1 MPKKSKTPPAL
12 NVNVTAGASDSA
24 WAACIQ
30 HNTAALLTA
39 AGITQAHLS
48 VVLLE
53 GRAMRALNKKSLG
66 HDYVTDV
73 ITFDYSEG
81 GAGKKPDSIDGEI
94 FICPAEA
101 RRNARELAEPLAKE
115 MLRYVVHGVLHLQG
129 HDDASPAERLAMRA
143 QEDHCLAA
151 CAHVW
156 SQE

>member
-12 NVNVTAGASDSA
+12 NVNVTAGASSA

-81 GAGKKPDSIDGEI
+81 GAGKKPDSIDGEYL
-94 FICPAEA
+94 FA
-101 RRNARELAEPLAKE
+101 RPKHAAMPVNWPNPWLKKCCVMWCMAFCIYRV
-115 MLRYVVHGVLHLQG
+115 MTTHHL
-129 HDDASPAERLAMRA
+129 PN
-143 QEDHCLAA
+143 
-151 CAHVW
+151 V
-156 SQE
+156 